1 MAGVAK
7 AATKVEDVP
16 VVLQQLELLH
26 SRGSAVTIYQRI
38 KSHYMQQWLVVVSR
52 SLGSLNMLGNPLG
65 LVTSLYSGVSDMIKE
80 PAKELQSGL
89 LAGRLADW
97 QALARGLKRGSLS
110 LLRHSVVGWCNTIT
124 KSTASA
130 ARFVAYLSM
139 DHGFAAELSK
149 ALEDRQDPHEI
160 GLVPGFLLGVGSLA
174 SVPSVAFQH
183 AWRSPSQSGWSWYRQ
198 SDVLRRPSD
207 ASRALWQTDSSVI
220 LPDSRLLAAEDR
232 PGPTSS
238 SVTVLHRASAA
249 LPALVQGCVVAVVGL
264 LAKPVAGL
272 LDSVSHTSSWFEHAA
287 LSCLGPHAP
296 PRFSHHRVRPPRPFG
311 TDKVF
316 LFAARNSLCVHFAY
330 FAAWPC
336 QDVDVS
342 AIKNEVT
349 DNVKLWL
356 WSQAL
361 KELVFKQ
368 SHASLLLS
376 KVERGQLA
384 LGGAIDVL
392 ELCSGGQLVLTP
404 IYIICLDPVR
414 PRQALW
420 KVAMRHVISVHIA
433 SEQDRASMC
442 EMIQLAMARH
452 RQRFSGDSLD
462 MAEDDSLLYG
472 PNAQGVLVVIT
483 CVKHGGSQLQSAMAV
498 PLQHDQTGVYRSD
511 VASHVRVISAGAV
524 ESYVV
529 VCASFRAA
537 QRLERTLNRECFQLY
552 DPGMPLSA

>member
-1 MAGVAK
+1 MV
-7 AATKVEDVP
+7 
-16 VVLQQLELLH
+16 
-26 SRGSAVTIYQRI
+26 
-38 KSHYMQQWLVVVSR
+38 
-52 SLGSLNMLGNPLG
+52 
-65 LVTSLYSGVSDMIKE
+65 
-80 PAKELQSGL
+80 
-89 LAGRLADW
+89 
-97 QALARGLKRGSLS
+97 
-110 LLRHSVVGWCNTIT
+110 
-124 KSTASA
+124 
-130 ARFVAYLSM
+130 
-139 DHGFAAELSK
+139 
-149 ALEDRQDPHEI
+149 
-160 GLVPGFLLGVGSLA
+160 
-174 SVPSVAFQH
+174 
-183 AWRSPSQSGWSWYRQ
+183 
-198 SDVLRRPSD
+198 
-207 ASRALWQTDSSVI
+207 
-220 LPDSRLLAAEDR
+220 
-232 PGPTSS
+232 
-238 SVTVLHRASAA
+238 
-249 LPALVQGCVVAVVGL
+249 
-264 LAKPVAGL
+264 
-272 LDSVSHTSSWFEHAA
+272 
-287 LSCLGPHAP
+287 
-296 PRFSHHRVRPPRPFG
+296 
-311 TDKVF
+311 
-316 LFAARNSLCVHFAY
+316 
-330 FAAWPC
+330 
-336 QDVDVS
+336 
-342 AIKNEVT
+342 
-349 DNVKLWL
+349 
-356 WSQAL
+356 QAL

-552 DPGMPLSA
+552 DPGMPLST